1 MHVTTRRRLRRRQR
15 WNHAELAL
23 INLNARIVLC
33 GMISQY
39 SATAP
44 VPGPAN
50 LANILFK
57 RAQMEGF
64 ICIDH
69 VGSRR
74 GGHGRAAE
82 IAAAPAD
89 GCGPYYNLSDG
100 RVTLLN

>member
-57 RAQMEGF
+57 RTQMEGF

-69 VGSRR
+69 MDRADAATAELRR
-74 GGHGRAAE
+74 SQQHRLMVV
-82 IAAAPAD
+82 AP
-89 GCGPYYNLSDG
+89 
-100 RVTLLN
+100 TTI